1 MIRVIMVFV
10 NCNLYSGRQRKLY
23 ILVWRQTVIYFVTS
37 EGENDS
43 EQLTLYKIDLPE
55 TLPI

>member
-1 MIRVIMVFV
+1 MVFV